1 MAHKDPQELY
11 EEFFIKERNICLEL
25 IRKYEISSKTFKEC
39 AIPDTVKRL
48 HEMDVTLSKMD
59 EQITRLQAIIDVG
72 LYTGIVTA
80 SFYSKEFVGV
90 FVPVLNHA
98 RRGKEDGNKGQ
109 WKYFNWRMYEAYA
122 QK

>member
-1 MAHKDPQELY
+1 MGSKKKKGDESKMAHKDPQELY

-25 IRKYEISSKTFKEC
+25 IHKYEISSKTFKEC

-80 SFYSKEFVGV
+80 TFYSKEFVGV
-90 FVPVLNHA
+90 FVPVLNHV

-109 WKYFNWRMYEAYA
+109 
-122 QK
+122 

>member
-59 EQITRLQAIIDVG
+59 EQITRLQ
-72 LYTGIVTA
+72 GIVTA
-80 SFYSKEFVGV
+80 TFYSKEFVGV

-109 WKYFNWRMYEAYA
+109 
-122 QK
+122 

>member
-59 EQITRLQAIIDVG
+59 EQITSNYWCRS
-72 LYTGIVTA
+72 LYRNCYCN
-80 SFYSKEFVGV
+80 F
-90 FVPVLNHA
+90 L
-98 RRGKEDGNKGQ
+98 
-109 WKYFNWRMYEAYA
+109 
-122 QK
+122 